1 MSQSQNATQLVIS
14 FQALD
19 KPGIVN
25 QLSLVVH
32 RHHGNWLD
40 SRLSELGGI
49 FSGLIAVS
57 ISLNDVEALKTD
69 LFALSDIDVSVYE
82 DSDAVNKSKTTLRLE
97 LVGPDRKGIIEE
109 ISRALAAHGLN
120 IHTMES
126 SIASAPMSGE
136 PLFSANI
143 SFSSDDQNIA
153 QIEEAIDEI
162 ADELTLDICFSEE
175 VESE

>member
-1 MSQSQNATQLVIS
+1 MSQTKNATQLIIS

-25 QLSLVVH
+25 QLSQVV
-32 RHHGNWLD
+32 RSHHGNWLD

-57 ISLNDVEALKTD
+57 ISASDVDALKAD
-69 LFALSDIDVSVYE
+69 LLNLSEIDVSVYE
-82 DSDAVNKSKTTLRLE
+82 DSDTVNNSKTTLRLE

-136 PLFSANI
+136 PLFSADI
-143 SFSSDDQNIA
+143 KFSSDDQNIT

-175 VESE
+175 VER

>member
-1 MSQSQNATQLVIS
+1 MSQTQNATQLIIS

-25 QLSLVVH
+25 QLSQVV
-32 RHHGNWLD
+32 RSHHGNWLD

-49 FSGLIAVS
+49 FSGLIAIS
-57 ISLNDVEALKTD
+57 ISTNDIDALKAD
-69 LFALSDIDVSVYE
+69 LLDLNDIDVSVYE
-82 DSDAVNKSKTTLRLE
+82 DSDTVNNSKTTLRLE

-136 PLFSANI
+136 QLFQTRIDAEIPDAVSLEALGDALDEVAN
-143 SFSSDDQNIA
+143 Q
-153 QIEEAIDEI
+153 
-162 ADELTLDICFSEE
+162 LTLEIELETS
-175 VESE
+175 